1 MKKIILLLALP
12 LLIPILF
19 LLCSPSFINI
29 TINEPNLNLISKIN
43 K

>member
-12 LLIPILF
+12 LLIPVLF
-19 LLCSPSFINI
+19 LLCSPTFINL
-29 TINEPNLNLISKIN
+29 TINDLNINLISKIN